1 MDGLQTEIS
10 AAPRR
15 SLILIPRGATGEG
28 AELLISGVEVAS
40 QVISIVLFVALWA
53 LLLAGLPE
61 DRGRGDSLWE
71 PTW

>member
-1 MDGLQTEIS
+1 
-10 AAPRR
+10 
-15 SLILIPRGATGEG
+15 LIPRGATGEG